1 MGDAGSAIRAM
12 RTAQGL
18 GLRELASMSGTSPG
32 YLSRVERGIDQP
44 TDRWLKAV
52 TQALG
57 RHMAGEA
64 A

>member
-1 MGDAGSAIRAM
+1 M